1 MHLFR
6 IRLGILTLFVLTFV
20 QDADFARMR
29 QLAWWADFEKEL
41 SRILP
46 PASHWQ
52 QTTQLQM
59 RV

>member
-1 MHLFR
+1 MWLMLFTR
-6 IRLGILTLFVLTFV
+6 FVQLTFV

-29 QLAWWADFEKEL
+29 PLAWWADFEKEL